1 MNNQWK
7 TSLKFPEKLPNLR
20 LLLGLWVMLSFFPI
34 AQAQPIESTEGLDTK
49 VEDGESPGKS
59 PNTPIV
65 SNDELP
71 SIQEETKEKKD
82 KPEFGEKGSKRWY
95 IQGATAIGINEE
107 LGSPFFLGGAGISE
121 FFINGHSINLELNKM
136 SFFQTDDDAV
146 GLNLAFLM
154 RWQFYRAQNWSVFV
168 DGGVGILGTTND
180 VPSSGSSLNF
190 TPQVGGG
197 TTIRLA
203 NDQRLFLGIRWH
215 HISNGDIYENNPG
228 RDSVMGYVGWNLP
241 R

>member
-1 MNNQWK
+1 MSNFPK
-7 TSLKFPEKLPNLR
+7 TSLQLLLKLNY
-20 LLLGLWVMLSFFPI
+20 LLLILGLWGILFPP
-34 AQAQPIESTEGLDTK
+34 QVSLAQPTEL
-49 VEDGESPGKS
+49 VEEENTDEGEPK
-59 PNTPIV
+59 I
-65 SNDELP
+65 D
-71 SIQEETKEKKD
+71 QEKER
-82 KPEFGEKGSKRWY
+82 PEFGEKGSKRWY

-107 LGSPFFLGGAGISE
+107 LGSPLFLGGAGISE
-121 FFINGHSINLELNKM
+121 FILNGHSINLELNKIAV
-136 SFFQTDDDAV
+136 FQDGDDAI

-154 RWQFYRAQNWSVFV
+154 RWHFYRAENWSVFV
-168 DGGVGILGTTND
+168 DGGVGIVGTTNE

-197 TTIRLA
+197 TTIRLK
-203 NDQRLFLGIRWH
+203 NDRRLFLGIRWH